1 METSVTV
8 DRPVEAVWK
17 LIADYAKYPMWAGCL
32 ESEQTSVGQFGVG
45 ATWREKRSRMP
56 KVMDFRVTEC
66 EPSLKFAFEIISGP
80 IRGSMM
86 TYNLES
92 AQGKTK
98 VTEKDDFN
106 LSGMLK
112 LLGPFVDRPENWEK
126 EATDRLLSLKHVM
139 ESETRSEPGARA

>member
-1 METSVTV
+1 MTIDS
-8 DRPVEAVWK
+8 PVGAVWK

-32 ESEQTSVGQFGVG
+32 ESKQTSTGPFGVG
-45 ATWREKRSRMP
+45 ATWRETRSKMP

-66 EPSLKFAFEIISGP
+66 EPNLKFGFEITSGP

-86 TYNLES
+86 TYNLEN

-106 LSGMLK
+106 MSGILK
-112 LLGPFVDRPENWEK
+112 LLGPFVDRPGNWEK
-126 EATDRLLSLKHVM
+126 EANDRLVSLKHAM
-139 ESETRSEPGARA
+139 ESETRS